1 VSLSKSAN
9 QIGFSTSWLSMRSAL
24 IVSFACSLIAATPP
38 CTSASA
44 DGRSLQRAVDRYM
57 NRLTGERLQASAQ
70 GVLIQTSDR
79 VMAGY
84 QPSTALPAASTTKA
98 ATSLAA
104 LVKLGPRYRFVTDF
118 GFSGTLDSG
127 VLHGDLIVKG
137 SGDPFFVWEDAIAV
151 ANQLQILGIRRI
163 EGQLVVVGNF
173 EMNFR
178 ADPSAAGALL
188 RAGFDSRIW
197 PKDAATQFD
206 TMPAGTARPTLEI
219 RAKVEARPDS
229 PPKVRWAARHDSQ
242 PLIALIKRMNL
253 YSNNMMADT
262 VANDVGG
269 PAEVA
274 RIAAAQTGIAADE
287 LKLINGSG
295 LGIDNRLSPRAL
307 CAVLLALDRLLR
319 LHGLGLGNAFA
330 TIGRDQGIL
339 DKRNL
344 PPLLIAKSG
353 TLATVSDLGGAL
365 PTRNG
370 VLWFALMNQGPNVKR
385 LRLEQARLLADLEN
399 IEGSVSQLP
408 PQLAPRL
415 EPDGAGALV
424 ETLP

>member
-1 VSLSKSAN
+1 
-9 QIGFSTSWLSMRSAL
+9 MRFGL
-24 IVSFACSLIAATPP
+24 IVSIAGLLIAATPP
-38 CTSASA
+38 CASARA
-44 DGRSLQRAVDRYM
+44 DGRGLQRAVDRYID
-57 NRLTGERLQASAQ
+57 RLTGERLQASAQ
-70 GVLIQTSDR
+70 GVLIQTSDHL
-79 VMAGY
+79 MAGY

-104 LVKLGPRYRFVTDF
+104 LVKLGPRYRFATVF
-118 GFSGTLDSG
+118 GFSATLESG

-137 SGDPFFVWEDAIAV
+137 SGDPFFVWEDAFAV
-151 ANQLQILGIRRI
+151 ANQLQSLGIRLV
-163 EGQLVVVGNF
+163 EGHLVVVGNF

-188 RAGFDSRIW
+188 RTGFDSRIW

-206 TMPAGTARPTLEI
+206 TMPAGTARPALEI
-219 RAKVEARPDS
+219 RGKIEARTDS
-229 PPKVRWAARHDSQ
+229 PPQVRWIARHDSQ
-242 PLIALIKRMNL
+242 PLIELIKRMNL

-269 PAEVA
+269 PVEVA

-287 LKLINGSG
+287 LQLISGSG
-295 LGIDNRLSPRAL
+295 LGIDNRMSPRAI

-319 LHGLGLGNAFA
+319 FHGLALGDAFA
-330 TIGRDQGIL
+330 IVGRDQGIL

-344 PPLLIAKSG
+344 PSMLIAKSG

-370 VLWFALMNQGPNVKR
+370 VLWFAIMNQGPNVKR

-415 EPDGAGALV
+415 DPDGASARV
-424 ETLP
+424 EMLP